1 MYNLDDKNLDRLS
14 REAAENFRQPG
25 EPSWENIEKTLDKE
39 MPQEKKKRRGFLL
52 WFILLG
58 LLAGGSIYYFTKQNN
73 TTHKTA
79 IVSTPDKNNESVKT
93 NPADNKTA
101 EPVKTSPVNAIS
113 NNKDQSTSSKNADNT
128 TGKSVLPPTTKNTV
142 AANPNHSSN
151 TAATTRKKQKDIASS
166 NTPVSTNKTVPN
178 SNTNSKTRV
187 ASKDHQPVKMKPGTS
202 NQVTNNAVI
211 ADNNKNRKQ
220 PSYKVPPVQSSVA
233 AGNKSKKNKNKQQ
246 DAVVTDTAPVEIK
259 DATNSEIGKTNDD
272 KKVDTAANA
281 NVTPPVISKADDAA
295 SLNKIVDSSAKAIA
309 TPANKK
315 KNSAPADKGF
325 SVAFVAGADMSTV
338 KFKYGNNTGIN
349 IGILGG
355 YHFNKNWSVHT
366 GIIYTQKNYKL
377 NGADYH
383 PPDHYWTQ
391 YVPLETVDGN
401 CHMWE
406 VPVLGRYTFSSKSN
420 HTFFVS
426 GGLSSYFMTREHYN
440 YNYKL
445 AGASVTRSWTNDS
458 SIHHILS
465 ILDLSVGFQRNI
477 GKKLSWQLEPYARI
491 PLSGV
496 GFGKIEL
503 SSFGV
508 NFSIQ
513 LKQPIKH

>member
-25 EPSWENIEKTLDKE
+25 GPSWENIEKTLDKE
-39 MPQEKKKRRGFLL
+39 MPQERKRRRGFLL
-52 WFILLG
+52 WFILPG
-58 LLAGGSIYYFTKQNN
+58 LLAGGSIYYFSKQNN
-73 TTHKTA
+73 TSDKTA
-79 IVSTPDKNNESVKT
+79 ILSTTGKNNESVKT
-93 NPADNKTA
+93 KPSDNKIA
-101 EPVKTSPVNAIS
+101 EPGNAATG
-113 NNKDQSTSSKNADNT
+113 NKQESTSGKNADNT
-128 TGKSVLPPTTKNTV
+128 VGKTVLPPATKNTV

-151 TAATTRKKQKDIASS
+151 TATTTRKKEKDVIANR
-166 NTPVSTNKTVPN
+166 NTPVSNNKTILN
-178 SNTNSKTRV
+178 SNVNSKTRV
-187 ASKDHQPVKMKPGTS
+187 ASKDHQPVKMKPGGINPVTS
-202 NQVTNNAVI
+202 NTVI
-211 ADNNKNRKQ
+211 ADNNKNKKH

-233 AGNKSKKNKNKQQ
+233 AGNKSKKNKNINKQQ
-246 DAVVTDTAPVEIK
+246 DTVDAETAPVEIK
-259 DATNSEIGKTNDD
+259 DATNSEIGKTNDTRKD
-272 KKVDTAANA
+272 DAAAIA
-281 NVTPPVISKADDAA
+281 NVIAPVISKADDTA
-295 SLNKIVDSSAKAIA
+295 SLNKIVDSSAKAVTAPA
-309 TPANKK
+309 TKK
-315 KNSAPADKGF
+315 KNNSSSDKGI
-325 SVAFVAGADMSTV
+325 SIAFVAGADMSTV

-383 PPDHYWTQ
+383 PPAHYWTQ

-406 VPVLGRYTFSSKSN
+406 VPVLGRYTFNSKSN

-426 GGLSSYFMTREHYN
+426 GGLSSYFMTSEHYN

-445 AGASVTRSWTNDS
+445 AGTPVTRSWTNDS
-458 SIHHILS
+458 STHYILS

-508 NFSIQ
+508 NFSLQ